1 MQQNCKCIVTNTVT
15 SKGHSDSM
23 KTKNKDGAEAFKIL
37 EIEFYSNLSFNF
49 HPTKLLIWK

>member
-15 SKGHSDSM
+15 SKGHSGSM
-23 KTKNKDGAEAFKIL
+23 KTKNKDGAEAFRIL